1 MLYRGM
7 ERWLRPSWGKQTRLP
22 KLETRENGLAPTY
35 YNSPRGMHTFWCILN
50 NQSGI
55 WLHSL
60 GTTLCPT
67 FIVDLIF
74 TFGKMPC
81 DRLFP
86 KAECHWSRRVALT
99 LHNFCGFGRWRWCR
113 APSCSPN
120 ITGCSI
126 EMIFW
131 YSVIVC
137 NYILQQFVGH
147 FPRQSNLI
155 EVDVVIG
162 SLIMDHHRC
171 YERHLQQSG

>member
-1 MLYRGM
+1 MANACYIAEWKGGCDLP
-7 ERWLRPSWGKQTRLP
+7 EVSKPAFQSW
-22 KLETRENGLAPTY
+22 KLERMAWHLHITIPPVECIHFDAFWTISQVFDYTALAQLCVQFSLSTL
-35 YNSPRGMHTFWCILN
+35 F
-50 NQSGI
+50 
-55 WLHSL
+55 LHSVR
-60 GTTLCPT
+60 CRV
-67 FIVDLIF
+67 IV
-74 TFGKMPC
+74 
-81 DRLFP
+81 
-86 KAECHWSRRVALT
+86 CHWSRRVALT

-131 YSVIVC
+131 YSVILC
-137 NYILQQFVGH
+137 HYIVQQFVGH

-171 YERHLQQSG
+171 YERHLQQSW